1 MAACAAAAR
10 AVAAAAAAAAA
21 ARAAATATRHPEEAE
36 SFEAVDLAVDAERGD
51 CASPSRVPERRIA
64 IRAASG
70 FKASTAPSRRAFASP
85 TRALQELGTAA
96 SARGRQYGWQQ
107 RGWVSEEQYTAVALA
122 TAQID
127 GEWCVVA
134 RRQTRREAEVLA
146 TRLHARAIGAGAA
159 TFGPGADHEAH
170 ALPETAVGR
179 ATRRTTSYCG
189 RRAAAA
195 GPSSIP
201 QAQRPR
207 SRSKYTG

>member
-1 MAACAAAAR
+1 M
-10 AVAAAAAAAAA
+10 
-21 ARAAATATRHPEEAE
+21 
-36 SFEAVDLAVDAERGD
+36 
-51 CASPSRVPERRIA
+51 
-64 IRAASG
+64 
-70 FKASTAPSRRAFASP
+70 PSRRRA
-85 TRALQELGTAA
+85 RALQELGAA

-122 TAQID
+122 AAQID

-170 ALPETAVGR
+170 ALPETAIRTGD
-179 ATRRTTSYCG
+179 ATHDLVLRQARGSG
-189 RRAAAA
+189 